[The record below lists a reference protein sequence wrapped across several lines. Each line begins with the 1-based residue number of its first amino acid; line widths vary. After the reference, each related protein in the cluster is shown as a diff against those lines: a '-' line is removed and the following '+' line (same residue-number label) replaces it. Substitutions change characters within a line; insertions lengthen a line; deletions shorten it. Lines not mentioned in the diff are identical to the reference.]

1 MCQPLHKVLGTQLW
15 LKHMNP
21 VFTELVV
28 QQIPDSKLCI
38 KIKLILSKG
47 YYQDIHWEP
56 SSGVGVGRRGQ
67 GIFKVS
73 MDSGLFHYL
82 QSLMVDLLRSFGTHS
97 SHNRPR
103 CPTNMCLPIV
113 LLPGTHNPS
122 PLTHSSQCHAIFAGS
137 RLTRLGYGLMLL
149 VNKPRSVP
157 QTTPGL
163 CSLHWRPSSLR
174 TQTMSFTHFFISFWG

>member
-1 MCQPLHKVLGTQLW
+1 MYKNKINIVKRLLPGHTLGT
-15 LKHMNP
+15 K
-21 VFTELVV
+21 FR
-28 QQIPDSKLCI
+28 
-38 KIKLILSKG
+38 
-47 YYQDIHWEP
+47 
-56 SSGVGVGRRGQ
+56 GRGRGR

-82 QSLMVDLLRSFGTHS
+82 QRLMVDLLRSFGTHS

-113 LLPGTHNPS
+113 LLPGIHNLS

-137 RLTRLGYGLMLL
+137 RLTRLGYGLMFL

-157 QTTPGL
+157 QTIPGF

-174 TQTMSFTHFFISFWG
+174 TQTMSFTYFFSHSEARTQPGT

>member
-1 MCQPLHKVLGTQLW
+1 MYKNKINIVKRLLPGHTLGT
-15 LKHMNP
+15 KFN
-21 VFTELVV
+21 
-28 QQIPDSKLCI
+28 
-38 KIKLILSKG
+38 G
-47 YYQDIHWEP
+47 
-56 SSGVGVGRRGQ
+56 GGGRRGQ

-82 QSLMVDLLRSFGTHS
+82 QRLMVDLLRSFGTHS

-113 LLPGTHNPS
+113 LLPGIHNPS

-137 RLTRLGYGLMLL
+137 RLTRLGYGLMFL

-157 QTTPGL
+157 QTIP
-163 CSLHWRPSSLR
+163 RFMFSSLEAKFFKN
-174 TQTMSFTHFFISFWG
+174 TDYVFHSFFFSF